1 VLLTDGYIG
10 NESEILAEVQQ
21 KLQPGNRLYSFGV
34 GSSANRFLLNR
45 IAEIGRGTCQIVR
58 PDQPTEEVAE
68 KFFRQINNPVLTNI
82 QISWEG
88 TGEAVIYPSTPPDLF
103 AQQPL
108 VLFGRISP
116 LKVLRAGTFKLEPP
130 NFPTSEPS
138 NLQPATPTGTLRISG
153 IAAGSTPYEQVFN
166 ITFEQTGN
174 PAIAQLWGRARLKD
188 LMNQMFSYEKKAGV
202 ESVTQTALSYQLL
215 SQYTAF
221 VAVSEEVRVDP
232 EGNRISMQVPVEKP
246 EGVSYEGIFG
256 SGTVGVPRSA
266 GRIRARHS
274 STDSIS
280 AKARPILESFAEAP
294 ASYSEGP
301 VDVDSFD
308 LTLIDPSLLSDVDEG
323 LPRVKPMLAPTP
335 ILPHRQLQVV
345 SATGLEQAAVA
356 NLTQHLQQLN
366 LPPGKVGEIVFEF
379 PVRNGRVVRVVLD
392 EEASTVR
399 EAVVIDLIKRSL
411 LTWRVPASATGTI
424 RLTLRIQS

>member
-1 VLLTDGYIG
+1 
-10 NESEILAEVQQ
+10 
-21 KLQPGNRLYSFGV
+21 
-34 GSSANRFLLNR
+34 
-45 IAEIGRGTCQIVR
+45 
-58 PDQPTEEVAE
+58 
-68 KFFRQINNPVLTNI
+68 
-82 QISWEG
+82 
-88 TGEAVIYPSTPPDLF
+88 
-103 AQQPL
+103 
-108 VLFGRISP
+108 
-116 LKVLRAGTFKLEPP
+116 
-130 NFPTSEPS
+130 
-138 NLQPATPTGTLRISG
+138 
-153 IAAGSTPYEQVFN
+153 
-166 ITFEQTGN
+166 
-174 PAIAQLWGRARLKD
+174 
-188 LMNQMFSYEKKAGV
+188 MFSYEKKAGV

-256 SGTVGVPRSA
+256 SATVGIPRSA
-266 GRIRARHS
+266 RRIRARHL
-274 STDSIS
+274 STDSLS

-301 VDVDSFD
+301 VDVDSFE

-345 SATGLEQAAVA
+345 SATGLEQGAVA